1 MVLTCENTTAEQ
13 QQEQQEL
20 HRAHGEPWMLLILF
34 LFLPSPLH
42 LFTTTSE
49 GEWAFWLGPS
59 FIQSVAS
66 SWGKRFRNLRA
77 NCQRSKG
84 ERSRSSLHSK
94 HCSALVAGS
103 PRRQKTEHILEISYY
118 PSCWVGFFH
127 SFENNIYQLQHFTA
141 FSKTFPM
148 FTQESLKC
156 INQSGKKWWSS
167 QHVFGIDVES
177 TSEHQRL
184 LCDLD
189 IFPLQAEEWKASF
202 FYIFF
207 LFFYTFFFF
216 LICFSKNKVKF
227 PCSILA
233 TQNVF
238 MLKVS
243 SV

>member
-118 PSCWVGFFH
+118 PSCWVGFF
-127 SFENNIYQLQHFTA
+127 SQFWKQHLSATA
-141 FSKTFPM
+141 FHSIFKDISHVYTGK
-148 FTQESLKC
+148 LKMHKSEWEEMMILAAC
-156 INQSGKKWWSS
+156 FRHRCWEY
-167 QHVFGIDVES
+167 FR
-177 TSEHQRL
+177 TSEITVRFRHLPFTGRRM
-184 LCDLD
+184 
-189 IFPLQAEEWKASF
+189 KSF
-202 FYIFF
+202 FFFSTFFF
-207 LFFYTFFFF
+207 LFFYTFFFY
-216 LICFSKNKVKF
+216 
-227 PCSILA
+227 
-233 TQNVF
+233 
-238 MLKVS
+238 MLF
-243 SV
+243 